1 MNKVI
6 FIVILMVVGLLT
18 TACDSNNSAKETKE
32 AKETSGIEV
41 ISHFINGSPQIERD
55 FEIIDGVKI
64 ATYEREYYEDGKLL
78 KEGPLDKN
86 ENRDGLWKS
95 YYRDGVL
102 WSEGGFVNG
111 IREGKTVTYFSN
123 GQKYYDGQFVNSRKS
138 GVWKFYNEQGEF
150 VHETFYDTEKNTAIT
165 IDK

>member
-1 MNKVI
+1 MNRV
-6 FIVILMVVGLLT
+6 FLILISIVVGLLT
-18 TACDSNNSAKETKE
+18 TSCNNDSVNETKE
-32 AKETSGIEV
+32 ANSTEV

-55 FEIIDGVKI
+55 FEIVDSIKT

-78 KEGPLDKN
+78 KEGPLNKDEK
-86 ENRDGLWKS
+86 RDGLWKS

-123 GQKYYDGQFVNSRKS
+123 GKKYYDGQFVNAKKS

-150 VHETFYDTEKNTAIT
+150 VNESYYNHE
-165 IDK
+165 